1 MKKHL
6 FLLCF
11 IIIAPFIAADIIT
24 LKDEQVFE
32 GDVKSFDSYYVII
45 ELPNG
50 VEASIPWEE
59 VRQIKHTTTP
69 GSWLEQEYMSK
80 EEVEVK
86 TLVAPLSPD
95 TARLKALY
103 PGFIT
108 RGAGHFYAKD
118 SDTGMSLLS
127 AGVLSV
133 ILMAINAPQLLAPE
147 TEQNS
152 GTIAK
157 AVFYTG
163 AGVFLF
169 SWLYDVV
176 FSGFA
181 VENFNR
187 DNTFLIQ
194 QEGKNEAGTGE

>member
-1 MKKHL
+1 MS
-6 FLLCF
+6 
-11 IIIAPFIAADIIT
+11 ADVIT

-50 VEASIPWEE
+50 VEASIPWDE
-59 VRQIKHTTTP
+59 VRQIKHTTTA

-108 RGAGHFYAKD
+108 RGAGHFYAKKT
-118 SDTGMSLLS
+118 DTGMSLLS
-127 AGVLSV
+127 AEVLSV
-133 ILMAINAPQLLAPE
+133 ILMAINAPQLFVPE
-147 TEQNS
+147 TNQNS
-152 GTIAK
+152 GAIAK

-163 AGVFLF
+163 AGVFVL
-169 SWLYDVV
+169 SWLYDII

-181 VENFNR
+181 VEEFNR

-194 QEGKNEAGTGE
+194 KEGQNEAGTGE